1 MVNPKLCSTCERI
14 YNATG
19 VVPDS
24 IGCPEFRSKA
34 LTSLV
39 NSVAK
44 SKASSH
50 KSIYTPVNIITEVY
64 YDDVLC
70 GRGKFANNRPGNRHY
85 RRLLEDHCEAY
96 SKCKTYRSKGHF
108 TRSILQEVKRK
119 GRFLKP
125 LGEGRYVE
133 ISDDQGRVKVGQDL
147 RYQYLHKGRRLV
159 KTWWKKNKDKLS
171 RAQPPDEGSFQSDMA
186 MEGTTRVSRPT
197 NYVATFD
204 RLGAIN
210 FSDLDH
216 SDEESSLS
224 LILASDNDSCESRK
238 EGGDSTTF
246 TGFDSK
252 KHTSGSI
259 LFGNEMTEGNLLLL
273 GGQSSYPMPE
283 HLSDPVTTKQDD
295 DAGTEQQKTS
305 EQQCFRELL
314 REIAF
319 ATKLEND
326 QESLDHLWD
335 PCTVPP

>member
-1 MVNPKLCSTCERI
+1 
-14 YNATG
+14 
-19 VVPDS
+19 
-24 IGCPEFRSKA
+24 
-34 LTSLV
+34 
-39 NSVAK
+39 
-44 SKASSH
+44 
-50 KSIYTPVNIITEVY
+50 
-64 YDDVLC
+64 
-70 GRGKFANNRPGNRHY
+70 
-85 RRLLEDHCEAY
+85 
-96 SKCKTYRSKGHF
+96 
-108 TRSILQEVKRK
+108 
-119 GRFLKP
+119 
-125 LGEGRYVE
+125 
-133 ISDDQGRVKVGQDL
+133 
-147 RYQYLHKGRRLV
+147 
-159 KTWWKKNKDKLS
+159 
-171 RAQPPDEGSFQSDMA
+171 MA